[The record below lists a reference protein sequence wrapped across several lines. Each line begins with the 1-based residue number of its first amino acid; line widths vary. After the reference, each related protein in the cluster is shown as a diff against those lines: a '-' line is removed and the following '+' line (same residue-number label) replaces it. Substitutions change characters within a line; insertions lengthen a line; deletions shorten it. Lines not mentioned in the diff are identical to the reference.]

1 MTTRSP
7 SKEPA
12 LREAP
17 HLLSL
22 PAELRESIWEYAVV
36 ATADYIELP
45 RMRRQY
51 LGPKLLDN
59 GADEIV
65 RTFVA
70 VSAVCRQLNAETKT
84 CFFGK
89 NAFGTWAC
97 GYWIPGRY
105 DNLGHAMH
113 QIKHFFT
120 YCYLTRGTQVGETRQ
135 SPGCVLD
142 LRFDGSRVSETVV
155 LSKSDGPLPMQR
167 LVAMRYLGGREMVE
181 LGPRGSIQQADAAR
195 RVQPA
200 PASLRWMLQA
210 DGRLIPR
217 VLRELVANVGKV
229 WREGDCRAADR

>member
-97 GYWIPGRY
+97 GYWIPERY
-105 DNLGHAMH
+105 DNLSHALH
-113 QIKHFFT
+113 LIKHFFT
-120 YCYLTRGTQVGETRQ
+120 YCYLSRGIHVGETRQ

-142 LRFDGSRVSETVV
+142 LRFDGIRVRKTVV
-155 LSKSDGPLPMQR
+155 LSKSEGPLPMQR
-167 LVAMRYLGGREMVE
+167 LVAMKYLGRRETVGLE
-181 LGPRGSIQQADAAR
+181 PQGSMQQADAER
-195 RVQPA
+195 RAQPA
-200 PASLRWMLQA
+200 LASFRFMLQA
-210 DGRLIPR
+210 DGRLTPRILR
-217 VLRELVANVGKV
+217 VLVADVQKV
-229 WREGDCRAADR
+229 W